1 MAYTQNIT
9 RSPFKTPEEALDF
22 LKSIG
27 MKKRRLIEGVER
39 EHMLTLFALLE
50 PDTVSNN
57 QRTFTETY
65 FHAGKEYELTWGFS
79 IEGEPEPL
87 VEEITEL
94 ELENDIQQD
103 TTTKE

>member
-1 MAYTQNIT
+1 MD
-9 RSPFKTPEEALDF
+9 RSPFKTKEEAIEF

-27 MKKRRLIEGVER
+27 MKNRRVLEGDER
-39 EHMLTLFALLE
+39 EHMLTILALVE
-50 PDTVSNN
+50 PADSSNN

-65 FHAGKEYELTWGFS
+65 YHAGKEYELTWGFS

-94 ELENDIQQD
+94 
-103 TTTKE
+103 K